1 MINASLVEKLK
12 KQASHMR
19 INALKLANASGNNAA
34 HVGGLIHY

>member
-12 KQASHMR
+12 KQASQMR

-34 HVGGLIHY
+34 HIRLIYH